1 MKINEKDITK
11 IVKESVLR
19 LLQETNRIQPWKGN
33 PLQIDPNWADVR
45 KRDEELAAQLGD
57 KKAPK
62 RSAVKNYGDIKNG
75 SVEDM
80 IISHYQD
87 EISKNAVERA
97 KGKTGTSFISQEQL
111 KYEPETVRNVL
122 SAAGMEIGL
131 RGKTFSFGNKKLPPS
146 TMIVNITS
154 SFGCPSQKNCA
165 FRDICYAKKLV
176 SKYGRNAE
184 LRDMRNQF
192 TFPYLTT
199 REILKLLELYIE
211 FAPIRIH
218 DIRISEAGDFQTQEQ
233 VDFCDKIA
241 GHLKAKY
248 GINTTV
254 YTNAV
259 NLDFSNVKNMIIN
272 ASNMAVKGADRYFLA
287 RPKSFMA
294 NIPATNKVSVRKVG
308 NKEEPFFRCCG
319 DCHICRFC
327 YNTREQNGETGEV
340 LTRVYEKIH

>member
-11 IVKESVLR
+11 IIKESVLR
-19 LLQETNRIQPWKGN
+19 QLQETNRIQPWKGN
-33 PLQIDPNWADVR
+33 SLQIDPNWADVR

-57 KKAPK
+57 KKVPK

-97 KGKTGTSFISQEQL
+97 KEKTGTSFISQEQL

-146 TMIVNITS
+146 IMIVNITS
-154 SFGCPSQKNCA
+154 SFGCPSQENCA

-233 VDFCDKIA
+233 IDFCDKIA

-319 DCHICRFC
+319 DCHICHFC
-327 YNTREQNGETGEV
+327 YNTREENGETGEV